1 MKDFVWWMGVVEDRD
16 DPEKLGRCR
25 VRIFGYHTDDKN
37 LLPTS
42 DLPWATPVQP
52 ITSASISGI
61 GSTPVG
67 VVPGAWVAGWFLD
80 GKNAQQPVIFGTIPG
95 KPEVTKEAKQKK
107 KQDSEKVNVLRDNTG
122 KPIYESS
129 GNLIVKSAVTTSLRN
144 SFDPLTPQ
152 DIDLLFNAIANKLSS
167 NNLSKIGDNGEL
179 GKYQITIGALMSQ
192 GYLITPILEEEEDVT
207 KTFIDSPIAWTGKN
221 NIKSKKDFLSSTLIQ
236 EDVMLRLMKVNYD
249 SLISLSKISEKD
261 DKAVVSGFLASAYV
275 FGVAGSNDFERKD
288 VYGRQ
293 AKDFFTL
300 GVTAAGGDTETVDI
314 KYQEADNYLPEVN
327 DGAVTN
333 ADLANTE
340 GFKDPNKKYPKYEY
354 QGLSDIN
361 KLAVSDKSH
370 LSFKVKKAQ
379 RTEKIQLAVS
389 SKVWNEPETPYRA
402 TYPHNQVFE
411 TEAGHVIELDSTP
424 GAERIQVFHKKGTYI
439 EIDVNGTMVRKV
451 LGDNYEILDR
461 NNFVF
466 VKGAHNLTVEGKT
479 LIYVKDDAAIEVDG
493 DVSVV
498 GHGDAVIRAA
508 KNVAVAGKNLVLSGK
523 DSVSII
529 SEGPINIQS
538 EKELNLKSKSG
549 MSVEAGS
556 SLSMKA
562 GINLSMDALLIKSQ
576 MGANKVTDVPARN
589 FPLPEARKPS
599 KTNITPYTRKEH
611 FDENFTY
618 DAGEPEG
625 ADWNNYRESIGQI
638 SNDSDLQWV
647 TPTAEGGFVKVGLSK
662 EAGEALKQKS
672 VNETLVQPVDCGICK
687 SFTEFPQSFKLSKN
701 FTIANLTVG
710 SQGLRPIAAQYN
722 LEAQDIVCNMMKL
735 AENCLEPI
743 RARFPGMV
751 ISSGVRRNDIPDG
764 RGGFVKQL
772 DHGIG
777 GACDLVWPNR
787 KQVDYLE
794 ITDWIIENVPFRQLL
809 IEATTLKD
817 KTTQI
822 FSPQVDQLW
831 IHIALLFDKNGK
843 IVPVNMPVGQLIN
856 HGKGYFDP
864 EYIDPK
870 TKELYVD
877 PKTGKTGK
885 WVAVGATPGIPE
897 WPNAKPKSS
906 SGLTPL

>member
-25 VRIFGYHTDDKN
+25 VRIFGYHTDDKS

-61 GSTPVG
+61 GGTPVG

-95 KPEVTKEAKQKK
+95 KPEVKKEAKQKK
-107 KQDSEKVNVLRDNTG
+107 KQDSEKVNVLKDNTG
-122 KPIYESS
+122 KPIYENT

-144 SFDPLTPQ
+144 SFDPLTPI
-152 DIDLLFNAIANKLSS
+152 DIDVLFNAIANNVSS
-167 NNLSKIGDNGEL
+167 NNLGKIGDNGEL
-179 GKYQITIGALMSQ
+179 GKYQVTIAALMSL
-192 GYLITPILEEEEDVT
+192 GYLITPIVDEEEDID
-207 KTFIDSPIAWTGKN
+207 KTFIDNPIAWTGKN
-221 NIKSKKDFLSSTLIQ
+221 NIKSKKDFLSSALIQ
-236 EDVMLRLMKVNYD
+236 EEVMLRLTKTNYD
-249 SLISLSKISEKD
+249 NLIALSKISEND
-261 DKAVVSGFLASAYV
+261 DKTVVSGFLASAHI

-293 AKDFFTL
+293 VKEYFTL
-300 GVTAAGGDTETVDI
+300 GVTAAGGDTATVDI
-314 KYQEADNYLPEVN
+314 KYQEEDNYLPEVN

-333 ADLANTE
+333 ADLAKTE
-340 GFKDPNKKYPKYEY
+340 GFTDPNKKYPKYEY

-370 LSFKVKKAQ
+370 LSFKVKKSQ

-466 VKGAHNLTVEGKT
+466 VKGAQNLTVEGKT

-493 DVSVV
+493 DVSIV
-498 GHGDAVIRAA
+498 GHGDAVVRAA

-529 SEGPINIQS
+529 SEGPINVQS
-538 EKELNLKSKSG
+538 EKEFNLKSKSG
-549 MSVEAGS
+549 ISVEAGS

-576 MGANKVTDVPARN
+576 MGANSVTDIPARN

-599 KTNITPYTRKEH
+599 KTNITPYVRKEH
-611 FDENFTY
+611 FDEDFTY
-618 DAGEPEG
+618 DAGEPES
-625 ADWNNYRESIGQI
+625 AEWNNYRESTNQI
-638 SNDSDLQWV
+638 SNASDLQWL
-647 TPTAEGGFVKVGLSK
+647 TPAAEGGFIKVGLSRK
-662 EAGEALKQKS
+662 AGEALKQKS
-672 VNETLVQPVDCGICK
+672 VNESLVKPVDCGICK
-687 SFTEFPQSFKLSKN
+687 SFTDFPQSFKLSK
-701 FTIANLTVG
+701 TLAIKDLTVG
-710 SQGLRPIAAQYN
+710 SQGLKQIRGQYG
-722 LEAQDIVCNMMKL
+722 LTSEEIVCNMMKL

-751 ISSGVRRNDIPDG
+751 ISSSLRRDDIPDTA

-777 GACDLVWPNR
+777 AAADLVWPNR
-787 KQVDYLE
+787 KSIDYLE

-809 IEATTLKD
+809 IEATTRAD
-817 KTTQI
+817 PATGI
-822 FSPQVDQLW
+822 FTPKREQFW
-831 IHIALLFDKNGK
+831 IHIALLFNKDGK
-843 IVPVNMPVGQLIN
+843 IVPVNMPVGQIIN

-864 EYIDPK
+864 EFID
-870 TKELYVD
+870 E
-877 PKTGKTGK
+877 KTGKPGK
-885 WVAVGATPGIPE
+885 WTATGATPGIPD